1 MIDLYFWPT
10 PNGYKA
16 AIMLAEL
23 DLEYR
28 VVPVDIT
35 AGEQFH
41 PEFLKINP
49 NNKVPAIVDHD
60 GPHNKPYAVFESA
73 VVLIYLAE
81 KSGRFL
87 SQDPEKRQMEQ

>member
-23 DLEYR
+23 DLPYR
-28 VVPVDIT
+28 VIPVDIT
-35 AGEQFH
+35 AGEQFR

-60 GPHNKPYAVFESA
+60 GPHNRP
-73 VVLIYLAE
+73 
-81 KSGRFL
+81 
-87 SQDPEKRQMEQ
+87 